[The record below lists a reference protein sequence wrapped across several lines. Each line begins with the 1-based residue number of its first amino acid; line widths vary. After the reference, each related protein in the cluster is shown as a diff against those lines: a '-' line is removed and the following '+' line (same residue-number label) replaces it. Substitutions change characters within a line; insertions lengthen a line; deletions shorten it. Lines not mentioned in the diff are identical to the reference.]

1 MFLSFRLQKR
11 HGANIA
17 LTEEGLMQTLV
28 KNEITRHDIFA
39 ISKKIMG
46 LYNIRSGAGRQM
58 EDMRW
63 LWGSIQALA

>member
-11 HGANIA
+11 KGANVA
-17 LTEEGLMQTLV
+17 LTEEGLMQALV

-46 LYNIRSGAGRQM
+46 LYNIRSGARQM